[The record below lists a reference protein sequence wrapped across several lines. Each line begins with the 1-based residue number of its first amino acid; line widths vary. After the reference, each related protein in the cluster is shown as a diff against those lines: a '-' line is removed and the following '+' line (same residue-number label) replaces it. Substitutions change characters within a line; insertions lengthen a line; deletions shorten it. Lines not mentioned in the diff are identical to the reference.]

1 MKCGTKGECKMQ
13 DFDRYSYVVKSPDDL
28 VRMISEVRLCGLEP
42 LLIINGE
49 YYSFSEDFTK
59 EKGEEKK

>member
-1 MKCGTKGECKMQ
+1 MQ

-28 VRMISEVRLCGLEP
+28 VRMISEARLCGLEP

-49 YYSFSEDFTK
+49 YYLFSEDFTK

>member
-1 MKCGTKGECKMQ
+1 MQ

-28 VRMISEVRLCGLEP
+28 VRMISEARLCGLEP

-49 YYSFSEDFTK
+49 YYSFSKDFTK